1 MLHHVLL
8 WGLPVL
14 IVLGLVI
21 WAAIRN
27 AARHAQILQ
36 AMEAQQALLRE
47 QNRMLERIAI
57 AQEARK

>member
-1 MLHHVLL
+1 MHHIFL

-14 IVLGLVI
+14 IVLALVI
-21 WAAIRN
+21 WAAVRN

-36 AMEAQQALLRE
+36 AMEAKQALLRD

-57 AQEARK
+57 PQEARK

>member
-1 MLHHVLL
+1 MHHIFL

-14 IVLGLVI
+14 IVLALIV
-21 WAAIRN
+21 WAALRN
-27 AARHAQILQ
+27 AARHADLMK
-36 AMEAQQALLRE
+36 AMETQQALLRD